1 MWQTHTTQSIAL
13 TERTR
18 SRTRPLRD
26 REGKKMDLNRIS
38 TTIKDTSRAI
48 YIQLLAG
55 KVADSEQLKKD
66 IKEIENALVAL
77 KALIALEQSGYSFQP
92 NQVSDLKGLAQREQM

>member
-1 MWQTHTTQSIAL
+1 M
-13 TERTR
+13 E
-18 SRTRPLRD
+18 
-26 REGKKMDLNRIS
+26 LNRIS

-48 YIQLLAG
+48 YIQLLSG

-77 KALIALEQSGYSFQP
+77 KALIALEQSGYSLQP